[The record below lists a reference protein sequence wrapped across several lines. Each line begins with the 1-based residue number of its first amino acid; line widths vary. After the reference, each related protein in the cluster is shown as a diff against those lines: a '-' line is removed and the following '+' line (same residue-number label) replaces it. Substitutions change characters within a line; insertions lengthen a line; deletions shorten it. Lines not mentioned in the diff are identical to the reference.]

1 MLLRHAWT
9 SSRPRPPERS
19 SEPGGLEHGEAGV
32 QGAGPGQT
40 PKVGAGK
47 HVGWDI
53 TRGCPPS
60 LAGDEEHRA
69 LVMLAERVC
78 DGFWQRWLIKIR
90 GVAGSQMRQG
100 PGRVSGLAGSLCF
113 ARHGQPF
120 PKSTGGPGG
129 GHTEVLAPML
139 VHAFLSCTVAQSSS
153 TGSLPRQGW
162 GTCCILATWQ
172 GWAQLLPTSHSHPE
186 RGPRS

>member
-40 PKVGAGK
+40 PKVGVGK

-53 TRGCPPS
+53 TQGCPPS

-90 GVAGSQMRQG
+90 GVVGSQMWQQ

-113 ARHGQPF
+113 ARYEQPF
-120 PKSTGGPGG
+120 PKSIGGPGG
-129 GHTEVLAPML
+129 E
-139 VHAFLSCTVAQSSS
+139 
-153 TGSLPRQGW
+153 GW
-162 GTCCILATWQ
+162 GT
-172 GWAQLLPTSHSHPE
+172 H
-186 RGPRS
+186 RGPGTHVGSCIPLLHCGPEQQHWFLAQAGLGHVLHPRCLAGMGSAAAHLPLPP